1 MTKPRTIFEPQR
13 VGELALDEVRKCI
26 AMAGKGVAL
35 GWPAIDATIKPLIAG
50 NLCVVQAY
58 TSNYK
63 TGFMMNWARKMARNI
78 VEQDWQ
84 DAVVVYVSWEDTVE
98 EMGIYDLA
106 HATTINASAIQDGK
120 LNDAEVRRLEAA
132 AFKRGALPLWV
143 LGNSLADRREQP
155 RMTLTQVR
163 DALGWIEEQMNRRFV
178 AIFLDYLNLIPP
190 EGAHAFGDN
199 RRTDIMELTYRA
211 RDLSFTAGAPVI
223 MGAQSKREST
233 DRIWK
238 LPQKQDA
245 QESSAIEQ
253 YSHTMLSLWR
263 PILTEIPDQPL
274 KGPDGKTMNDLRV
287 TDNLLIL
294 GLNKQKRGPAG
305 GWWPLYV
312 DPARNEIAPLAKAEA
327 DDDDVSP
334 FDP

>member
-1 MTKPRTIFEPQR
+1 MKPRTVFEPQR
-13 VGELALDEVRKCI
+13 VGDLALAEVRKCI
-26 AMAGKGVAL
+26 EMSGKGVSL
-35 GWPAIDATIKPLIAG
+35 GWQAIDQTIKPLIAG
-50 NLCVVQAY
+50 NLCVIHAY

-78 VEQDWQ
+78 VERDWQ

-106 HATTINASAIQDGK
+106 HATTIDATAIQDGK
-120 LNDAEVRRLEAA
+120 LSDVEMKHLEEA

-143 LGNSLADRREQP
+143 LGNSLADRHEQP

-163 DALGWIEEQMNRRFV
+163 EALAWLEKAMGRRFV
-178 AIFLDYLNLIPP
+178 AVFLDYLNLIPP
-190 EGAHAFGDN
+190 EGAHAFSDN

-211 RDLSFTAGAPVI
+211 RDLSFTIGAPVI
-223 MGAQSKREST
+223 MGAQSN
-233 DRIWK
+233 RITNERAWK
-238 LPQKQDA
+238 LPQKHDVM
-245 QESSAIEQ
+245 ESSAIEQ

-263 PILTEIPDQPL
+263 PALSEIMDQPL
-274 KGPDGKTMNDLRV
+274 KGPDGKPMNDLLV
-287 TDNLLIL
+287 TENLLIL

-312 DPARNEIAPLAKAEA
+312 DPARNEIAPLEREGR
-327 DDDDVSP
+327 
-334 FDP
+334 